1 MFGILKSGIKL
12 GVGCFVTII
21 LLIALAACAIYY
33 YWGRQPAPKPRNGNR
48 RAAVLKT
55 SLDSFFQNGD
65 GFVGS
70 GRERQVSHIPV
81 RDDQMLAKSFN
92 HARPA
97 LAKQD

>member
-12 GVGCFVTII
+12 GVGCFVTLV
-21 LLIALAACAIYY
+21 LLIALIAGAIYY
-33 YWGRQPAPKPRNGNR
+33 YWGRKPAPKPRNGNR

-65 GFVGS
+65 GFFRT
-70 GRERQVSHIPV
+70 GRERQESHIPV
-81 RDDQMLAKSFN
+81 RDDQMLAQSFN
-92 HARPA
+92 RARPA